1 MYGEI
6 LRRSGGLRAGLEV
19 GWPVQCPWG
28 SGGRQAGKTPQRE
41 IMKGL
46 LCQAKKCDLYPEG
59 RGQPQKD
66 FLSARVIRSETCF
79 RKIILVAITH
89 SK

>member
-6 LRRSGGLRAGLEV
+6 LRRPGGLRTGLEV

-59 RGQPQKD
+59 KGQPQKD
-66 FLSARVIRSETCF
+66 FKCQGYTIRNVF
-79 RKIILVAITH
+79 
-89 SK
+89 